1 MSLDNLFNIVFPM
14 TGCGRY
20 DDVNHCAQSK
30 ANNLNC
36 YTDQKDNSFHYFQM
50 HDMYYT
56 SDSHFSSDSSSAFS
70 FK

>member
-36 YTDQKDNSFHYFQM
+36 YTDQKTGASC
-50 HDMYYT
+50 
-56 SDSHFSSDSSSAFS
+56 
-70 FK
+70 